1 MTRLEDIAVL
11 VSSFFAL
18 SIYYDY
24 QLSKARRKFCYQVL
38 TFNLFPCHRQQAP
51 FPLAICRPSTSL
63 AAKRAKFQAS
73 VHYFYQMET
82 RKVASGNSAIW
93 NPKLCPRVAQLIIV
107 ILTCSIRQTV
117 IAFLTCYSV
126 FFLSLGSHVRD
137 GACYVCWSFARAY
150 DPKEI
155 QPHVQGIARYKE

>member
-1 MTRLEDIAVL
+1 MNISARYFFFQHATAHLFSNACATRNSSGSFVFIFQLCPLFWKLYLMTRLEDTAVL

-38 TFNLFPCHRQQAP
+38 TFNLFPCHRQLAP

-63 AAKRAKFQAS
+63 TAKRAKFQAL
-73 VHYFYQMET
+73 VQYFYQMET

-93 NPKLCPRVAQLIIV
+93 NPKLC
-107 ILTCSIRQTV
+107 
-117 IAFLTCYSV
+117 
-126 FFLSLGSHVRD
+126 
-137 GACYVCWSFARAY
+137 RALLNW
-150 DPKEI
+150 
-155 QPHVQGIARYKE
+155 